1 MACVTPQTTDAPRG
15 SRENPF
21 CMRQGK
27 RFAITVTVL
36 KANKSPFNLTGY
48 TGRAQLRKQTADLGA
63 PVATFTVTNDP
74 LITNKALVELGA
86 TITETI
92 LIGLYVFDVEFENDI
107 DPDDVVDGSNGVQNI
122 EVKGEVTK

>member
-1 MACVTPQTTDAPRG
+1 MACITPQTTDAPRG
-15 SRENPF
+15 STENPF

-27 RFAITVTVL
+27 RFAITVSVL
-36 KANKSPFNLTGY
+36 RANRSPFNLTGY
-48 TGRAQLRKQTADLGA
+48 TGRAQLRKQASDLGA

-86 TITETI
+86 TITPTI
-92 LIGLYVFDVEFENDI
+92 LVGFYVFDVEFENDT